1 METTLGKR
9 IAALRKQKDLRQ
21 DDIAQLLDVSPQ
33 AVSKWENDQTCPDI
47 GLLPKLAQILGVT
60 TDELLSGKQELQEV
74 RLLPPEQRKDIKDM
88 LLRIIVDSS
97 DGDKVRINLPM
108 ALVQVAMEM
117 DVEMPQISGKE
128 ALKNIDLNQIMELV
142 RQGAIGNLIEVE
154 SADGDTVSIFV
165 EEET

>member
-9 IAALRKQKDLRQ
+9 IAALRKQKELKQ
-21 DDIAQLLDVSPQ
+21 DDIAQLLEVSPQ

-60 TDELLSGKQELQEV
+60 TDELLSGKQALQEV
-74 RLLPPEQRKDIKDM
+74 RVLPPEQRKDIKDM

-108 ALVQVAMEM
+108 ALVQVAMET

-142 RQGAIGNLIEVE
+142 RQGAIGNLVEVE
-154 SADGDTVSIFV
+154 SVDGDTVRIFV
-165 EEET
+165 E

>member
-9 IAALRKQKDLRQ
+9 IAALRKQKELRQ

-60 TDELLSGKQELQEV
+60 TDELLSGKQALQEV
-74 RLLPPEQRKDIKDM
+74 RVLPPEQRKDIKDM

-108 ALVQVAMEM
+108 ALVQVALDMGT
-117 DVEMPQISGKE
+117 EMPQISGKE

-142 RQGAIGNLIEVE
+142 RQGAIGNLVEVE
-154 SADGDTVSIFV
+154 SADGDTVRIFV
-165 EEET
+165 E